1 MSKKS
6 ITILALHL
14 NYGGVEK
21 YISSLC
27 KMLHNEYKIKII
39 STYNNGNKTA
49 FEFDK
54 NVEIEYLIDKMPNK
68 KEFINALNKKNVV
81 KIFGELIKSIKIIFL
96 KYYRNIRAI
105 KKINSDYIIT
115 TRIFHNNLVSKF
127 ANKKIIKIATEHNYH
142 NDDIKYV
149 KHLIKSVSKFDYF
162 VVVSGELKEFYC
174 GRIIEPK
181 VIYIPNVLDSMPKAQ
196 SKLDKNN
203 VISIGRFSK
212 EKDFVTLLK
221 VFKEVKKSNASVNL
235 YLIGDGEES
244 ENIKQYIKTNNL
256 ESSVILPGF
265 LDQTEIEKYML
276 NSKIYVM
283 TSITESFGLV
293 LIEAMSYGLPC
304 VAFDSASGAREL
316 IENDKNG
323 YLVSNRNIK
332 KMSDKIVELINC
344 KDIYNYSNE
353 AQLTSKKYLIKNIK
367 RLWIDLLE
375 EKL

>member
-27 KMLHNEYKIKII
+27 KMLHNEYKIRII
-39 STYNNGNKTA
+39 STYNNDNKTA
-49 FEFDK
+49 FKFDK

-68 KEFINALNKKNVV
+68 KELRNALNKKNIV

-162 VVVSGELKEFYC
+162 VVVSKELKEYYYS
-174 GRIIEPK
+174 RIIGPK
-181 VIYIPNVLDSMPKAQ
+181 VIYIPNVIDSVPNTL

-203 VISIGRFSK
+203 IISIGRFSK

-221 VFKEVKKSNASVNL
+221 VFKEVKKSNSTIKL
-235 YLIGDGEES
+235 YLIGDGEEK
-244 ENIKQYIKTNNL
+244 ENIKHFIKINNL
-256 ESSVILPGF
+256 ENSVILPGF

-332 KMSDKIVELINC
+332 EMSDKIVELIYC
-344 KDIYNYSNE
+344 KDIYNYSKE

-367 RLWIDLLE
+367 KLWIDLLE

>member
-1 MSKKS
+1 MKT

-14 NYGGVEK
+14 SYGGVEK

-27 KMLHNEYKIKII
+27 KMLHNDYKIRII
-39 STYNNGNKTA
+39 STYNNDNKTA

-68 KEFINALNKKNVV
+68 KELINALNKRNLV
-81 KIFGELIKSIKIIFL
+81 KIIGELIKSIKIIFL

-149 KHLIKSVSKFDYF
+149 SQLIKSVSKFDYF
-162 VVVSGELKEFYC
+162 VVVSRELKEYYC
-174 GRIIEPK
+174 GKIIEPK

-244 ENIKQYIKTNNL
+244 GNIKQYIKTNNL

-304 VAFDSASGAREL
+304 IAFDSASGAREL
-316 IENDKNG
+316 IKNDKNG

-332 KMSDKIVELINC
+332 KMADKIVELMNC
-344 KDIYNYSNE
+344 KNIYNYSNE

-367 RLWIDLLE
+367 KIWIDLLE

>member
-1 MSKKS
+1 MKT

-14 NYGGVEK
+14 SYGGVEK

-27 KMLHNEYKIKII
+27 KMLHNDYKIRII
-39 STYNNGNKTA
+39 STYNNDNKTA

-68 KEFINALNKKNVV
+68 KELLNALNKRNLV
-81 KIFGELIKSIKIIFL
+81 KIIGELIKSIKIIFL

-149 KHLIKSVSKFDYF
+149 SQLIKSVSNFDYF
-162 VVVSGELKEFYC
+162 VVVSRELKEYYC
-174 GRIIEPK
+174 GKIIEPK

-235 YLIGDGEES
+235 YLIGDGDEK
-244 ENIKQYIKTNNL
+244 ENIKQFIKANNL
-256 ESSVILPGF
+256 EKSVIMPGF
-265 LDQTEIEKYML
+265 LDQKKIEKYML

-304 VAFDSASGAREL
+304 IAFDSASGAREL
-316 IENDKNG
+316 IKNDKNG

-332 KMSDKIVELINC
+332 KMADKIVELMNC
-344 KDIYNYSNE
+344 KNIYNYSNE

-367 RLWIDLLE
+367 KIWIDLLE

>member
-1 MSKKS
+1 MKT

-14 NYGGVEK
+14 SYGGVEK

-27 KMLHNEYKIKII
+27 KMLHNDYKIRII
-39 STYNNGNKTA
+39 STYNNDNKTA

-68 KEFINALNKKNVV
+68 KELLNALNKRNLV
-81 KIFGELIKSIKIIFL
+81 KIIGELIKSIKIIFL

-149 KHLIKSVSKFDYF
+149 SQLIKSVSNFDYF
-162 VVVSGELKEFYC
+162 VVVSRELKEYYC
-174 GRIIEPK
+174 GKIIEPK

-235 YLIGDGEES
+235 YLIGDGDEK
-244 ENIKQYIKTNNL
+244 ENIKQFIKANNL
-256 ESSVILPGF
+256 EKSVIMPGF
-265 LDQTEIEKYML
+265 LDQKKIEKYML

-304 VAFDSASGAREL
+304 IAFDSASGAREL
-316 IENDKNG
+316 IKNDKNG

-344 KDIYNYSNE
+344 KNIYNYSNE

-367 RLWIDLLE
+367 KIWIDLLE

>member
-14 NYGGVEK
+14 SYGGVEK

-27 KMLHNEYKIKII
+27 KMLHNDYKIRII
-39 STYNNGNKTA
+39 STYNNDNKTA

-68 KEFINALNKKNVV
+68 KELINALNKRNLV
-81 KIFGELIKSIKIIFL
+81 KIIGELIKSIKIIFL

-149 KHLIKSVSKFDYF
+149 SQLINSVSKFDYF
-162 VVVSGELKEFYC
+162 VVVSRELKEYYC
-174 GRIIEPK
+174 GKIIEPK

-244 ENIKQYIKTNNL
+244 GKIKQYIKTNNL

-304 VAFDSASGAREL
+304 IAFDSASGAREL
-316 IENDKNG
+316 IKNDKNG

-332 KMSDKIVELINC
+332 KMADKIVELMNC
-344 KDIYNYSNE
+344 KNIYNYSNE

-367 RLWIDLLE
+367 KIWIDLLE

>member
-1 MSKKS
+1 MKT

-14 NYGGVEK
+14 SYGGVEK

-27 KMLHNEYKIKII
+27 KMLHNEYNIKII

-68 KEFINALNKKNVV
+68 KELLNALNKRNLV
-81 KIFGELIKSIKIIFL
+81 KIIGELIKSIKIIFL

-105 KKINSDYIIT
+105 KKVNSDYIIT

-127 ANKKIIKIATEHNYH
+127 ASKKIIKIATEHNYH

-149 KHLIKSVSKFDYF
+149 SQLIKSVSKFDYF
-162 VVVSGELKEFYC
+162 VVVSRELKEYYC

-304 VAFDSASGAREL
+304 IAFDSASGAREL

-344 KDIYNYSNE
+344 KDIYSYSNE

-367 RLWIDLLE
+367 KLWIDLLE

>member
-27 KMLHNEYKIKII
+27 KMLHNEYKIRII
-39 STYNNGNKTA
+39 STYNNDNKTA
-49 FEFDK
+49 FKFDK

-68 KEFINALNKKNVV
+68 KELRNALNKKNVV

-162 VVVSGELKEFYC
+162 VVVSKELKEYYYS
-174 GRIIEPK
+174 RIIGPK
-181 VIYIPNVLDSMPKAQ
+181 VIYIPNVIDSVPNTL

-203 VISIGRFSK
+203 IISIGRFSK

-221 VFKEVKKSNASVNL
+221 VFKEVKKSNSTIKL
-235 YLIGDGEES
+235 YLIGDGEEK
-244 ENIKQYIKTNNL
+244 EYIKHFIKINNL
-256 ESSVILPGF
+256 ENSVILPGF

-332 KMSDKIVELINC
+332 EMSDKIVELIYC
-344 KDIYNYSNE
+344 KDIYNYSKE

-367 RLWIDLLE
+367 KLWIDLLE

>member
-1 MSKKS
+1 
-6 ITILALHL
+6 
-14 NYGGVEK
+14 
-21 YISSLC
+21 
-27 KMLHNEYKIKII
+27 
-39 STYNNGNKTA
+39 
-49 FEFDK
+49 
-54 NVEIEYLIDKMPNK
+54 
-68 KEFINALNKKNVV
+68 
-81 KIFGELIKSIKIIFL
+81 
-96 KYYRNIRAI
+96 
-105 KKINSDYIIT
+105 
-115 TRIFHNNLVSKF
+115 
-127 ANKKIIKIATEHNYH
+127 
-142 NDDIKYV
+142 
-149 KHLIKSVSKFDYF
+149 
-162 VVVSGELKEFYC
+162 
-174 GRIIEPK
+174 
-181 VIYIPNVLDSMPKAQ
+181 MPKAQ

-244 ENIKQYIKTNNL
+244 GNIKQYIKTNNL

-304 VAFDSASGAREL
+304 IAFDSASGAREL
-316 IENDKNG
+316 IKNDKNG

-332 KMSDKIVELINC
+332 KMADKIVELMNC
-344 KDIYNYSNE
+344 KNIYNYSNE
-353 AQLTSKKYLIKNIK
+353 TQLTSKKYLIKNIK
-367 RLWIDLLE
+367 KIWIDLLE